1 MLRFI
6 MGLIAGGVAVW
17 IWREDIR
24 DYADRKTRVLRFKA
38 ADQLRVVQEV
48 TENALDAA
56 KEQITAGLESGQE
69 AIRPSRG
76 KVGAAR

>member
-6 MGLIAGGVAVW
+6 MGFIAGSVAVW
-17 IWREDIR
+17 MWREDIR
-24 DYADRKTRVLRFKA
+24 DYADRKTRVLRSKA

-48 TENALDAA
+48 TESVLDAA
-56 KEQITAGLESGQE
+56 KEQISVGLESGQE

-76 KVGAAR
+76 KVSAAR